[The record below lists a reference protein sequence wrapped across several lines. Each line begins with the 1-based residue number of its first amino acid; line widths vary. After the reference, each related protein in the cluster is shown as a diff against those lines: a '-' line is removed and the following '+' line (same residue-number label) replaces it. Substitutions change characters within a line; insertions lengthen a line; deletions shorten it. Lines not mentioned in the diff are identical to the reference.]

1 MTTLPLD
8 PLAATV
14 HLRIEEL
21 RREAAAERAAR
32 STRRRRTAPR
42 SFPGALVTA
51 LRESIARSAPAPA
64 RTGELCTTC

>member
-21 RREAAAERAAR
+21 RREAAADGAAR
-32 STRRRRTAPR
+32 SARRRRTARR
-42 SFPGALVTA
+42 SLPGALVTL
-51 LRESIARSAPAPA
+51 LRASIARSAPAPA
-64 RTGELCTTC
+64 RSGELCTTC

>member
-32 STRRRRTAPR
+32 SRQER
-42 SFPGALVTA
+42 GALHDL
-51 LRESIARSAPAPA
+51 LRR
-64 RTGELCTTC
+64 